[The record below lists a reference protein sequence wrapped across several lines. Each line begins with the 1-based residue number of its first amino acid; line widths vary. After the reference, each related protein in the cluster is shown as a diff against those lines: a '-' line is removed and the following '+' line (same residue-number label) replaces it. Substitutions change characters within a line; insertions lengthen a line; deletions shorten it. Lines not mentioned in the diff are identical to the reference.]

1 ITLSSTV
8 GDVNILSSTDSYSQ
22 NIDEKHGSAKI
33 SLTLQ
38 NEYVEI
44 AQAVDSAVKSA
55 EQLKQTK
62 DDYSN
67 YKSEVKKLENNLSK
81 LKQSYKNKEVGVDY
95 SDIEDL
101 SDFIDNLKS
110 QEKYYVAA
118 ISSATA
124 DLASKTTAIATQSAA
139 AAASSGTLGFSA
151 GLSLDV
157 DGSKTNTQNKTT
169 SSNSSNL
176 VSNSITI
183 NTKEDTNII
192 GSNLVANDSLNINT
206 TNLNV
211 KASQDTTSIRQDSES
226 LNGSVNFTMY
236 GGGGGTA
243 SLGG

>member
-1 ITLSSTV
+1 MSINLILNKKIFSNLKARESIVLDSLSDINVVGSNLESEDNITLSSTV

-124 DLASKTTAIATQSAA
+124 DLASKT
-139 AAASSGTLGFSA
+139 
-151 GLSLDV
+151 
-157 DGSKTNTQNKTT
+157 
-169 SSNSSNL
+169 
-176 VSNSITI
+176 
-183 NTKEDTNII
+183 
-192 GSNLVANDSLNINT
+192 
-206 TNLNV
+206 
-211 KASQDTTSIRQDSES
+211 
-226 LNGSVNFTMY
+226 
-236 GGGGGTA
+236 
-243 SLGG
+243 